1 LARRVRVFIKDTAQH
16 VVLKGLYGST
26 IFRDEL
32 DYIIF
37 MSIIKDIRGLIDIH
51 SYVLMPNYFEFVA
64 TPLGEDSLSNLCQSL
79 GERYG

>member
-32 DYIIF
+32 DYYF
-37 MSIIKDIRGLIDIH
+37 
-51 SYVLMPNYFEFVA
+51 YVYYK
-64 TPLGEDSLSNLCQSL
+64 G
-79 GERYG
+79 Y

>member
-37 MSIIKDIRGLIDIH
+37 MSIIKDIRG
-51 SYVLMPNYFEFVA
+51 
-64 TPLGEDSLSNLCQSL
+64 
-79 GERYG
+79 